1 MKRALDGR
9 VVARAA
15 STAASGSSRAR
26 ASRADAVVERLRASA
41 TSSTASS
48 SSVAALTRAQV
59 EAALGL
65 LLDEQC
71 TLPFVARYRKERTNG
86 MDETQLRAVRAAAAA
101 YEVVESKRAS
111 AFELLKKLSIVDE
124 ALFDALAR
132 ATSVETIEDVIGKY
146 KTKTSSR
153 ADRARALGVDALA
166 EALLRDGP
174 GGVEA
179 LARPFVKT
187 KEEIKDVEEALR
199 LAKDVLAERAANETS
214 AREAARRS
222 TLVDGRLSCA
232 LTASGKAAVDGTVD
246 DKRVK
251 KIAEAVKDYYEFSA
265 PLRRVKPHQT
275 LAIFRA
281 ESAKVL
287 RVKVD
292 FDTSRAR
299 AAAMKSMVRSRRL
312 SGGRYH
318 VVSEAV
324 EDGMKRL
331 LAPSM
336 EREAKSRLKTEAM
349 ERAVAD
355 FGANLRALLL
365 QPPLSPAAV
374 VLGVDPAYRT
384 GCKLA
389 VVDPTGALLDTGV
402 MYLPQ
407 VESKKANGASA
418 ADTLRAL
425 VKKWNVTAVAIGDGV
440 ASRETESLVGSALGG
455 LEGVGWR
462 VVSEAGASVYSA
474 SEIAA
479 KELPDIDVSLRGAV
493 SIARR
498 LQDPMAELVK
508 IEPQS
513 IGIGL
518 YQHDVKEKELADAL
532 TATVE
537 SAVAN
542 VGANLNTSS
551 QSLLSRI
558 PGLGK
563 SLAEKIVRHRSAHGR
578 FPERAAL
585 KNIAGV
591 GAKTYEQIV
600 GFLRVPDAK
609 DALERTSVHPESYH
623 VAKKLLKML
632 ERDVAE
638 VVDLTESDDA
648 DTSMETLRRLKPKL
662 RAIRDDDGELATRAA
677 RLGCHP
683 LTLKDIANELS
694 APGDDVRGQASE
706 QNVLRTHA
714 ATIEDLRPDAVIT
727 NAVVRNV
734 VPFGVFLDLGVGR
747 DALLHV
753 TAMRR
758 PDGSTGGPIDPHALY
773 RVGQTVA
780 VRVASVDLHRQ
791 RIAVRLP

>member
-1 MKRALDGR
+1 M
-9 VVARAA
+9 
-15 STAASGSSRAR
+15 
-26 ASRADAVVERLRASA
+26 
-41 TSSTASS
+41 
-48 SSVAALTRAQV
+48 
-59 EAALGL
+59 
-65 LLDEQC
+65 
-71 TLPFVARYRKERTNG
+71 
-86 MDETQLRAVRAAAAA
+86 
-101 YEVVESKRAS
+101 
-111 AFELLKKLSIVDE
+111 
-124 ALFDALAR
+124 
-132 ATSVETIEDVIGKY
+132 
-146 KTKTSSR
+146 
-153 ADRARALGVDALA
+153 
-166 EALLRDGP
+166 
-174 GGVEA
+174 
-179 LARPFVKT
+179 
-187 KEEIKDVEEALR
+187 
-199 LAKDVLAERAANETS
+199 
-214 AREAARRS
+214 
-222 TLVDGRLSCA
+222 
-232 LTASGKAAVDGTVD
+232 
-246 DKRVK
+246 
-251 KIAEAVKDYYEFSA
+251 
-265 PLRRVKPHQT
+265 
-275 LAIFRA
+275 
-281 ESAKVL
+281 
-287 RVKVD
+287 
-292 FDTSRAR
+292 
-299 AAAMKSMVRSRRL
+299 
-312 SGGRYH
+312 
-318 VVSEAV
+318 VSEAV
-324 EDGMKRL
+324 EDGVKRL

-389 VVDPTGALLDTGV
+389 VVDPTGALLDTDV
-402 MYLPQ
+402 VYLPQ
-407 VESKKANGASA
+407 LASKKANGAAPSA
-418 ADTLRAL
+418 ANKLRAL

-440 ASRETESLVGSALGG
+440 ASRETESLVASALDG

-474 SEIAA
+474 SEIAG

-537 SAVAN
+537 SAVAT

-563 SLAEKIVRHRSAHGR
+563 SLAEKIVRHRAAHGR

-585 KNIAGV
+585 KSIAGV

-600 GFLRVPDAK
+600 GFLRVPDAE

-623 VAKKLLKML
+623 IAKKLLKML

-648 DTSMETLRRLKPKL
+648 GASMETLRRLKPKL
-662 RAIRDDDGELATRAA
+662 RAIRDDDGELASRAA

-694 APGDDVRGQASE
+694 APGDDVRGRAAE

-714 ATIEDLRPDAVIT
+714 ATIRDLRPDAIVS

-758 PDGSTGGPIDPHALY
+758 PDASAARPVDPHALF
-773 RVGQTVA
+773 RVGQTLA
-780 VRVASVDLHRQ
+780 VRIASVDLHRQ

>member
-1 MKRALDGR
+1 MKRTLGGT
-9 VVARAA
+9 VKT
-15 STAASGSSRAR
+15 SAR
-26 ASRADAVVERLRASA
+26 ASRARAARASGRAVGRTDAVLARARGA
-41 TSSTASS
+41 TLGD
-48 SSVAALTRAQV
+48 VRREQIDAALR
-59 EAALGL
+59 L
-65 LLDEQC
+65 LIDEQC
-71 TLPFVARYRKERTNG
+71 TLPFVARYRKERTDG
-86 MDETQLRAVRAAAAA
+86 LDEGQLRAVAAAHA
-101 YEVVESKRAS
+101 EWTRLESKRES
-111 AFELLKKLSIVDE
+111 AFEALTRLEIVDE
-124 ALFDALAR
+124 RLFAR
-132 ATSVETIEDVIGKY
+132 LREASAVETIEDLMSKY

-153 ADRARALGVDALA
+153 ADRARELGCEPLA
-166 EALLRDGP
+166 EKILSDGA

-179 LARPFVKT
+179 LARAYVNGN
-187 KEEIKDVEEALR
+187 DVPDVCEALR

-222 TLVDGRLSCA
+222 TWQNGRLQCA
-232 LTASGKAAVDGTVD
+232 LTTNGKAAVEGKID
-246 DKRVK
+246 DKKMK
-251 KIAEAVKDYYEFSA
+251 KIADALRDYYEFNA

-275 LAIFRA
+275 LAILRGEA
-281 ESAKVL
+281 AKVL
-287 RVKVD
+287 RVKID
-292 FDTSRAR
+292 FDVAWATS
-299 AAAMKSMVRSRRL
+299 AAMKAMVGSRRL
-312 SGGRYH
+312 GGGCYN

-324 EDGMKRL
+324 EDGVKRL
-331 LAPSM
+331 LAPSI

-349 ERAVAD
+349 ERAIAD
-355 FGANLRALLL
+355 FGANLRSLLL
-365 QPPLSPAAV
+365 QPPLTPAAV

-402 MYLPQ
+402 VHLPQ
-407 VESKKANGASA
+407 FESKVKREGGGQSA
-418 ADTLRAL
+418 AASKLQAL
-425 VKKWNVTAVAIGDGV
+425 VKQWNVKAIAIGDGV
-440 ASRETESLVGSALGG
+440 ASRETESLVATALAGF
-455 LEGVGWR
+455 EGVGWR

-558 PGLGK
+558 PGLGP
-563 SLAEKIVRHRSAHGR
+563 SLAAKIVRHRSERGR
-578 FPERAAL
+578 FRERAAL
-585 KNIAGV
+585 KTIAGV
-591 GAKTYEQIV
+591 GAKTYEQII

-623 VAKKLLKML
+623 IAKKLLKML

-638 VVDLTESDDA
+638 VIDLTASDA
-648 DTSMETLRRLKPKL
+648 GDTSMDALKRLKPKL
-662 RAIRDDDGELATRAA
+662 KALRDDVKDLEARAA
-677 RLGCHP
+677 RLKCHP

-694 APGDDVRGQASE
+694 APGDDARGQAAE
-706 QNVLRTHA
+706 QNVLRTQA
-714 ATIEDLRPDAVIT
+714 LTLEDLQTGAEIK

-734 VPFGVFLDLGVGR
+734 VPFGCFLDLGVGR

-753 TAMRR
+753 TAMRKR
-758 PDGSTGGPIDPHALY
+758 TDANPNAQIDPHALY
-773 RVGQTVA
+773 RVGQTCA
-780 VRVASVDLHRQ
+780 VRVKSVDIARQ
-791 RIAVRLP
+791 RIAVELP

>member
-1 MKRALDGR
+1 MRRDHPAVVGELERLASVADARDAAVASAAAAGDDATPYLEEVAKR
-9 VVARAA
+9 ARAA
-15 STAASGSSRAR
+15 
-26 ASRADAVVERLRASA
+26 
-41 TSSTASS
+41 
-48 SSVAALTRAQV
+48 
-59 EAALGL
+59 
-65 LLDEQC
+65 
-71 TLPFVARYRKERTNG
+71 
-86 MDETQLRAVRAAAAA
+86 
-101 YEVVESKRAS
+101 
-111 AFELLKKLSIVDE
+111 
-124 ALFDALAR
+124 
-132 ATSVETIEDVIGKY
+132 
-146 KTKTSSR
+146 
-153 ADRARALGVDALA
+153 ADRARALGLDALA

-174 GGVEA
+174 GGVES
-179 LARPFVKT
+179 LARPFVKDS
-187 KEEIKDVEEALR
+187 KEIKDVEEALR

-222 TLVDGRLSCA
+222 TGRDGRLSCA
-232 LTASGKAAVDGTVD
+232 LTTSGKAAVDGAVD

-287 RVKVD
+287 RVRVD
-292 FDTSRAR
+292 FDASRAS
-299 AAAMKSMVRSRRL
+299 AAAMKSMVGSRRL
-312 SGGRYH
+312 RGGRYQ

-324 EDGMKRL
+324 EDGVKRL

-389 VVDPTGALLDTGV
+389 VVDPTGALLDTDV
-402 MYLPQ
+402 VYLPQ
-407 VESKKANGASA
+407 LASKKANGAAPSA
-418 ADTLRAL
+418 ANKLRAL
-425 VKKWNVTAVAIGDGV
+425 VKKWNVTAVALGDGV
-440 ASRETESLVGSALGG
+440 ASRETESLVASALDG

-474 SEIAA
+474 SEIAG

-537 SAVAN
+537 SAVAT

-563 SLAEKIVRHRSAHGR
+563 SLAEKIVRHRAAHGR

-585 KNIAGV
+585 KSIAGV

-600 GFLRVPDAK
+600 GFLRVPDAE

-623 VAKKLLKML
+623 IAKKLLKMI

-648 DTSMETLRRLKPKL
+648 GASMETLRRLKPKL
-662 RAIRDDDGELATRAA
+662 RAIRDDDGELASRAA

-694 APGDDVRGQASE
+694 APGDDVRGRAAE

-714 ATIEDLRPDAVIT
+714 ATIRDLRPDAIVS

-758 PDGSTGGPIDPHALY
+758 PDASAARPVDPHALF
-773 RVGQTVA
+773 RVGQTLA
-780 VRVASVDLHRQ
+780 VRIASVDLHRQ